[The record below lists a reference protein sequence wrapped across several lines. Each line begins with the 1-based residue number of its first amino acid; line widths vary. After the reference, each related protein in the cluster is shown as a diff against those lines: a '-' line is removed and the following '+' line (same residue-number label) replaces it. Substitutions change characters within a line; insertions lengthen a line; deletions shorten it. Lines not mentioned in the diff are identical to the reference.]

1 MSTKIPLF
9 VETSD
14 LNIFASEH
22 FNWSAIM
29 AMAMIT
35 MMERKTRMMM
45 MMMKMMMMKTQ
56 IGSWH

>member
-45 MMMKMMMMKTQ
+45 MMMKTQ